1 MAKMRKIDQKNK
13 IITPESISQHIEDQY
28 KRNREFRKAYDE
40 EVLMLKIAYKIAQ
53 LRKQRHVT
61 QRGLAKMIGTTQQTI
76 SRLEDSENTQITLHT
91 LTKLARALKAR
102 LSVDIVPQG

>member
-1 MAKMRKIDQKNK
+1 MKKNDQKNK
-13 IITPESISQHIEDQY
+13 IIIPESVGQHVEEQY
-28 KRNREFRKAYDE
+28 RKGREFRKAYDE

-53 LRKQRHVT
+53 LRKERHVT

-76 SRLEDSENTQITLHT
+76 SRLEDSENTQVTLHT

-102 LSVDIVPQG
+102 LNIDLVPQS